1 MKGGFPKEIDFIS
14 KENPTM
20 EKDKSAAYMLKWSP
34 LTPERQ

>member
-14 KENPTM
+14 KEIQTM
-20 EKDKSAAYMLKWSP
+20 KKGKSATYMLKWSP